1 MEARRDA
8 SGLLRHLL
16 GPCEAAA
23 RKNRGYPESRD
34 SKPRD
39 ARQIRW
45 RRERGL
51 SRLGADDGE
60 LGGSDEQSRPRP

>member
-1 MEARRDA
+1 MRRVFSVTCLAPARRRPA
-8 SGLLRHLL
+8 
-16 GPCEAAA
+16 
-23 RKNRGYPESRD
+23 KTVGYPESRD

-45 RRERGL
+45 RRKRGL